1 MGALEASRGRVWG
14 RKASRVAPIPGP
26 TADRGAWAA
35 MAGLET
41 RAAMAEPG
49 IREAMAGLPPR
60 PQPPLRP
67 LMAGALLPPKKCTG
81 ESRGLIRLV
90 Y

>member
-14 RKASRVAPIPGP
+14 RKASRVAHIPGP

-35 MAGLET
+35 MTGLET

-49 IREAMAGLPPR
+49 IREAMAGLPP
-60 PQPPLRP
+60 PLRP
-67 LMAGALLPPKKCTG
+67 LWLEPYSPQKNLLGRVGA
-81 ESRGLIRLV
+81 
-90 Y
+90 